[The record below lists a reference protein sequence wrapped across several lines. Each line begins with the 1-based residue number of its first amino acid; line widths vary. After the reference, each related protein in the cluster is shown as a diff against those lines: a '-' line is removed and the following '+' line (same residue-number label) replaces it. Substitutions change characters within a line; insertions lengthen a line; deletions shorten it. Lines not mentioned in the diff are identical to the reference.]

1 MVDEGVFWHTSL
13 GLSTLDKGMKTFKTW
28 LESTMPPPPH
38 RDEDYTAW
46 ERWYQAVEPF
56 ILDAAMKELG
66 ETGSLTIRNMGRYAG
81 VSEGYA
87 NFLVREFLKRHKNA
101 DHVRVARGLE
111 QKQKDEEAAAVRDEY
126 LYHVTTQ
133 RRIPLIRKNGLV
145 PGMPSQFSNYTDY
158 SRGKVFFCEK
168 GGVSFWRSKVEDHE
182 EANHDR
188 PSRVVVLRV
197 PRSALEDQL
206 QNDGRGTEDSRS
218 PSYYVTSRVPAKL
231 LLKA

>member
-1 MVDEGVFWHTSL
+1 MGII
-13 GLSTLDKGMKTFKTW
+13 KTW
-28 LESTMPPPPH
+28 LEMTAPPH

-46 ERWYQAVEPF
+46 ERWYQEVEP
-56 ILDAAMKELG
+56 LVRDAALKELA
-66 ETGSLTIRNMGRYAG
+66 ETGNLKIRNMERYAG

-87 NFLVREFLKRHKNA
+87 AFLVREFLKRHHTPEHA
-101 DHVRVARGLE
+101 RVARGLDDRR
-111 QKQKDEEAAAVRDEY
+111 KAEEAAAEKDEY
-126 LYHVTTQ
+126 LYHVTTA
-133 RRIPLIRKNGLV
+133 RRLPLIRKNGLV
-145 PGMPSQFSNYTDY
+145 PGMPSQFENYSDY

-168 GGVSFWRSKVEDHE
+168 GGVSFWKSKVEDHE

-218 PSYYVTSRVPAKL
+218 PSYYVTSKVPASMV
-231 LLKA
+231 LK